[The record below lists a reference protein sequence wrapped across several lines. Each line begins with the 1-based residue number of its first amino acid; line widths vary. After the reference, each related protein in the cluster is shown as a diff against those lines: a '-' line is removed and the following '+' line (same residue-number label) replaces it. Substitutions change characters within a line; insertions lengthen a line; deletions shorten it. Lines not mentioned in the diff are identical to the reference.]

1 MRKNYGEMYD
11 QLKFT
16 DDFMFCKIL
25 ENNPEICKELLEVIL
40 GIKIKKVESVSK
52 QKEIRVKSDGKGV
65 RFDVYV
71 EDADN
76 TVFDLE
82 MQTTKKKDLPKRSR
96 YYQGMIDIDLIQKRA
111 EYSELKKSYVIFIC
125 TSDPFDL
132 SLPVYH
138 FENACMENTD
148 LLLDDE
154 TEKIFVNS
162 KGIRENISEEMKAFL
177 DFLEDEQSNSHLTK
191 RLQEELE
198 NARRQEE
205 WRHEYMTLAERDE
218 EKREEGRQEGRQEER
233 IRLVKENYA
242 DGASIPEIARFL
254 KISEVEVKQMLK
266 N

>member
-1 MRKNYGEMYD
+1 MRKNYGAMYD

-65 RFDVYV
+65 RFD
-71 EDADN
+71 
-76 TVFDLE
+76 
-82 MQTTKKKDLPKRSR
+82 
-96 YYQGMIDIDLIQKRA
+96 
-111 EYSELKKSYVIFIC
+111 
-125 TSDPFDL
+125 L

-177 DFLEDEQSNSHLTK
+177 DFLEDKQSNSHLTK

-218 EKREEGRQEGRQEER
+218 EKREEGRQEGIKEGIKEGIMVLVESLREVGLSEEV
-233 IRLVKENYA
+233 IVQKLMEK
-242 DGASIPEIARFL
+242 FKL
-254 KISEVEVKQMLK
+254 SEEETKAYL
-266 N
+266 